1 MCKDDIKIAQSYIS
15 KSTSSISRGI
25 KFELT
30 FAQYKRLYNT
40 LTCAYTKEKVTHGST
55 WSIDRMNN
63 DEGYTQKNCVICKKD
78 LKRISAFPII
88 QWASG
93 QRLLQ
98 LRSALV
104 LLRLALG
111 SI

>member
-15 KSTSSISRGI
+15 KSTSSDSRGI

-30 FAQYKRLYNT
+30 FTQYKRLYNT

-78 LKRISAFPII
+78 LNGRKSNLTITEMKKII
-88 QWASG
+88 RVWEKKNLSK
-93 QRLLQ
+93 
-98 LRSALV
+98 S
-104 LLRLALG
+104 
-111 SI
+111 